1 LDAALSTIGLR
12 GPADARLLWA
22 RDTLHLAEVE
32 CAAAYWNDARERDDL
47 EILTEPRPLPM
58 NNSGNLPDT
67 MANLHT

>member
-1 LDAALSTIGLR
+1 
-12 GPADARLLWA
+12 LWA

-32 CAAAYWNDARERDDL
+32 CAAAYWNEARERDDL